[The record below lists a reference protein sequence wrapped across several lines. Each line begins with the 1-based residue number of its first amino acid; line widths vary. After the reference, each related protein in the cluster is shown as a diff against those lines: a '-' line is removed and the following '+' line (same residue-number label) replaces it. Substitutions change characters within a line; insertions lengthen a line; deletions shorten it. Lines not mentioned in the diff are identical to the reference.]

1 MVNNVGDKIR
11 EYREKAG
18 ISQKKLGLALGLSD
32 KAVSAYESGRTL
44 PPLETL
50 YRIAEE
56 LDKPLKFFL
65 STSDE
70 TTIHERLESIVK
82 SLESISSEIELLKKD
97 IAKK

>member
-1 MVNNVGDKIR
+1 MISNVGEKIR

-50 YRIAEE
+50 YRISDE
-56 LDKPLKFFL
+56 LKKPLKFFL
-65 STSDE
+65 STSED
-70 TTIHERLESIVK
+70 TTIHERLDSIGK
-82 SLESISSEIELLKKD
+82 SLESITLEIEKLKKD
-97 IAKK
+97 LSK